1 MNKQVIISVGRE
13 FGSGGHIIAEELSK
27 RFNLPLYDSNI
38 LEHIAEEKNFD
49 HNLMRKH
56 EEKARVRFFT
66 KKVRGHSSSIRD
78 HIANMQFKFLQK
90 KGDAGESFVVVGR
103 CSESMLDENKH
114 LISIFVIGDIPC
126 KIKRIK
132 EVLNISSD
140 KEADR
145 LRIKKDLERK
155 SYHNY
160 YCKHKWG
167 DSRNYH
173 LCVNSSK
180 LGIEKTIDMLEAY
193 IKDRIEAFE
202 D

>member
-1 MNKQVIISVGRE
+1 MDKQLIISIGRE
-13 FGSGGHIIAEELSK
+13 FGSAGHIIAEELSK

-49 HNLMRKH
+49 HNLMRKY
-56 EEKARVRFFT
+56 EEKPRIKFFT
-66 KKVRGHSSSIRD
+66 KKVKGHSNSIRD
-78 HIANMQFKFLQK
+78 HIANMQFKFLQD
-90 KGDAGESFVVVGR
+90 KGDSGESFVVVGR
-103 CSESMLDENKH
+103 CSECMLDENKH
-114 LISIFVIGDIPC
+114 LVSIFILGDIPL
-126 KIKRIK
+126 KIQRIK
-132 EVLNISSD
+132 EIYNISSD

-145 LRIKKDLERK
+145 FRIRKDFERK

-173 LCVNSSK
+173 LSVNSSK

-193 IKDRIEAFE
+193 IKERYEAFE